1 MMSTLERFLMKTHFK
16 IMNYEKFNALIELI
30 QDGEIQGI
38 ADLRTTLEEEKDY
51 WGEVSLADME
61 AIYEIAESGDF
72 PHHCPECYRA
82 LPQGYLDKLDENHYQ
97 LTTDCKCGITYYG

>member
-1 MMSTLERFLMKTHFK
+1 
-16 IMNYEKFNALIELI
+16 MNYEKFNLLIELI
-30 QDGEIQGI
+30 QDGDIKDV
-38 ADLRTTLEEEKDY
+38 ADLRNSLEAEPEF
-51 WGEVSLADME
+51 WGVVTAPDME
-61 AIYEIAESGDF
+61 AVFQIAESGDF